1 VDRAQTSETKR
12 SQTHPLLTALNSP
25 ASLLKSKPD
34 KRPTEDQ
41 HPRLGITFLEA
52 ILNKRRFTLA
62 LLFGLV
68 LTFSLAARLQA
79 QPSTGTQGPV
89 TEDEFKVTTYKR
101 FTDNR
106 EPNPAAAYQAAKDY
120 MARYNKEDDQY
131 TRYLKQ
137 WMAAFEKDDRQDTLL
152 RAIYGEKNYAAG
164 FGLAKQVLTDDP
176 EDIKS
181 LIALGYGGYLAT
193 TNAKNETFN
202 ADSVRY
208 AQKAIQLLEGGKT
221 PEPWDPFKSR
231 EDTIASLNYAVGF
244 IELKPRPEEAITRF
258 LRVIQ
263 IDSDLRKTPSPFF
276 LLAGAYE
283 KGPYQRLSS
292 DYGKRFANQPETP
305 ESKAALENIN
315 KVMDRIID
323 AYARAIALAGTN
335 PQYQAGKTEWTKQLT
350 TLYKFRHENSDAGLN
365 EFIAGVLAKPM
376 PQP

>member
-1 VDRAQTSETKR
+1 MKKR
-12 SQTHPLLTALNSP
+12 H
-25 ASLLKSKPD
+25 
-34 KRPTEDQ
+34 
-41 HPRLGITFLEA
+41 
-52 ILNKRRFTLA
+52 FTLA
-62 LLFGLV
+62 LLFGLA

-79 QPSTGTQGPV
+79 QPGTGTQGPV
-89 TEDEFKVTTYKR
+89 TEDEFKVNTYKR
-101 FTDNR
+101 FTQNIDN
-106 EPNPAAAYQAAKDY
+106 NPAAAYQAARDY

-131 TRYLKQ
+131 TRYIKQ
-137 WMAAFEKDDRQDTLL
+137 WMAAFEKDERQDTLL

-164 FGLAKQVLTDDP
+164 FGLAKQVIADDP
-176 EDIKS
+176 EDIKA

-193 TNAKNETFN
+193 TNCTKPRAQAGDTISKIATRCGAPVAEVARLNNLPADAPLQNGQEIRIPESGASAFN

-221 PEPWDPFKSR
+221 PDAWEPFKSR
-231 EDTIASLNYAVGF
+231 EDAIASLNYAVGF
-244 IELKPRPEEAITRF
+244 IELKARPDEAIPRF

-283 KGPYQRLSS
+283 KGPYQKLSS
-292 DYGKRFANQPETP
+292 DYSKRFANQPETP

-315 KVMDRIID
+315 KVMDKIID

-335 PQYQAGKTEWTKQLT
+335 PQYQAGKAEWTKQVT